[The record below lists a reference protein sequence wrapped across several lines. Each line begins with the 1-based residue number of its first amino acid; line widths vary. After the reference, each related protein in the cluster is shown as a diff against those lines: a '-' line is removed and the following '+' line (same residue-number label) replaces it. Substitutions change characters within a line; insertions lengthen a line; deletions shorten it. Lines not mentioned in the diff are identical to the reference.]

1 MCVHMI
7 RNNNIRIRYA
17 YILYIYVGTYIY
29 HDHFMAVHELF
40 GKSKDKLSYIDLKV
54 IRKTCGFFGHTYI
67 HLYKYMYKQIY
78 IYTRTYFGYVSAKK
92 LKTVFFQILICIHL
106 NFIVCK
112 LPSILLSCLCS
123 RA

>member
-54 IRKTCGFFGHTYI
+54 IRKTCGFLDTHTYI
-67 HLYKYMYKQIY
+67 C
-78 IYTRTYFGYVSAKK
+78 TN
-92 LKTVFFQILICIHL
+92 ICI
-106 NFIVCK
+106 NKFTY
-112 LPSILLSCLCS
+112 ILVHIS
-123 RA
+123 AM